1 MRTLNASEKQQ
12 IYIDSMYNDVCV
24 QIDRQLSI
32 EKSTNKL
39 TDIEKIYR
47 YTTIENVEKYCEEI
61 KIRLARLIELNDAKR
76 VIEEYL
82 KPITGYQKTTF
93 FMIERHL
100 RRISKKITEAYDLLI
115 DEDDK

>member
-1 MRTLNASEKQQ
+1 MKTLNASEKQQ
-12 IYIDSMYNDVCV
+12 SYIDSMYNEVCA
-24 QIDRQLSI
+24 QIDRQLVV

-39 TDIEKIYR
+39 TEIEKMYR
-47 YTTIENVEKYCEEI
+47 YTSIEKVEQYCEEM

-76 VIEEYL
+76 AIEDYL
-82 KPITGYQKTTF
+82 KPVTGYQKTTF
-93 FMIERHL
+93 FMIEKHL